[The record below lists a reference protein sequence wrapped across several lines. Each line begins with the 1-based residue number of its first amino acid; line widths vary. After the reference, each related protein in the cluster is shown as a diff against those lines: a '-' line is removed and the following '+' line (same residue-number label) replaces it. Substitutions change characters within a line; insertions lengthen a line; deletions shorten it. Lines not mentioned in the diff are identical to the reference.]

1 MSDIVKFGIQLP
13 EWYERELRLWA
24 KLKGTTRANLAANV
38 VQNRIEE
45 NREKNE
51 RQIEAIAR
59 YRGISV
65 DDLIKEWL
73 NGGAE
78 DEPT

>member
-1 MSDIVKFGIQLP
+1 MSDSIKFGIQLP

-24 KLKGTTRANLAANV
+24 KLKGVPRAALAANII
-38 VQNRIEE
+38 QARIEA
-45 NREKNE
+45 NRAEI
-51 RQIEAIAR
+51 QAQLAAIAQ

-73 NGGAE
+73 NGGE
-78 DEPT
+78 DD

>member
-24 KLKGTTRANLAANV
+24 KLKGIPRAALAANLL
-38 VQNRIEE
+38 QARIEV
-45 NREKNE
+45 NRDVNN
-51 RQIEAIAR
+51 RQIEAIAN

-65 DDLIKEWL
+65 EDLTKEWL
-73 NGGAE
+73 KGGEE
-78 DEPT
+78 DQP

>member
-1 MSDIVKFGIQLP
+1 MPEVIKFGIQLP

-24 KLKGTTRANLAANV
+24 RLKGVPRAALAANII
-38 VQNRIEE
+38 QSRIEA
-45 NREKNE
+45 NREE
-51 RQIEAIAR
+51 CRQQIEAIAQ

-73 NGGAE
+73 NGG
-78 DEPT
+78 DDD